1 MNWDFNWL
9 GSSNVE
15 CDLCIEIFLH
25 RGHEANIK
33 YLELVSHYAALRGY
47 HRELLAVAVHVE
59 YSRDTDGV
67 LYVELLLLRLDADGN
82 ALKLNALLFQEDFCL
97 VHYPRALDVHRQPVV
112 DLEGDHLL
120 LGLGPLRSE
129 RDLCDPGG
137 PRWDLIERGG
147 RDKYPGATRYPLEL
161 SGGIP
166 GVGHHDLLRAGHL
179 DGVVREVELERL
191 LRDVQGN
198 RLGLRL
204 HSEFEGDRIVD
215 EVGHILLEG
224 QCLRRIGTESDI
236 EAGLLARGNHLR
248 NRRCL
253 DQFLICDD

>member
-1 MNWDFNWL
+1 
-9 GSSNVE
+9 
-15 CDLCIEIFLH
+15 
-25 RGHEANIK
+25 
-33 YLELVSHYAALRGY
+33 
-47 HRELLAVAVHVE
+47 
-59 YSRDTDGV
+59 
-67 LYVELLLLRLDADGN
+67 VELLLLGLNANGY
-82 ALKLNALLFQEDFCL
+82 ALKLDALLFEKDFCF
-97 VHYPRALDVHRQPVV
+97 VHDPRALDVHRQPVV

-120 LGLGPLRSE
+120 LGFGPLRSK

-137 PRWDLIERGG
+137 PRGDLVECGG
-147 RDKYPGATRYPLEL
+147 RDKYPGATRYPFEL
-161 SGGIP
+161 RGGIP

-191 LRDVQGN
+191 LRDVQGH

-215 EVGHILLEG
+215 EVGNILLEG

-236 EAGLLARGNHLR
+236 EAGLLARRDNLR

-253 DQFLICDD
+253 DQLLVSDD